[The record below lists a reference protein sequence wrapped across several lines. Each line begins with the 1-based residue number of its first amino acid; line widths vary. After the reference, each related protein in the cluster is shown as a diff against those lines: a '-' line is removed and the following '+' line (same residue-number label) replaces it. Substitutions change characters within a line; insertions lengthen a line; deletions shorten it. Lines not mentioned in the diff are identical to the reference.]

1 MTKAAC
7 DSDTARW
14 RAEKCLRS
22 LMATCRRPTTP
33 ALMGPSGSAV
43 AASTS
48 PPRARRGVLCLGL
61 RVWILAIWLFL
72 GGVALPA
79 QTAVTKEYAV
89 KAAFL
94 FNFAQ
99 FVEWPPETFPEKET
113 PLVIGVLGEDPFK
126 GFLREMLRDDKA
138 GNRPFR
144 VEYYRRV
151 EEIKQ
156 CHILF
161 ISNSESKRLD
171 QILPKLKNRSVLT
184 VGESDGF
191 ATNGGMIRFVTE
203 GTKIRFRINNDAA
216 NAANLTIS
224 SKLLRLAEIV
234 TSPKE

>member
-1 MTKAAC
+1 
-7 DSDTARW
+7 
-14 RAEKCLRS
+14 
-22 LMATCRRPTTP
+22 
-33 ALMGPSGSAV
+33 MGPSGSAV

-99 FVEWPPETFPEKET
+99 FVEWAPETFPEKET

-126 GFLREMLRDDKA
+126 GFLREMLRDNKA

-151 EEIKQ
+151 EEIKE

-161 ISNSESKRLD
+161 ISNSESNRLD
-171 QILPKLKNRSVLT
+171 QILRRLKNRSILT

-191 ATNGGMIRFVTE
+191 ATNGGMIKFVTE
-203 GTKIRFRINNDAA
+203 GTKIRFRINNEAA